1 MNARKMTVAF
11 VVSLVV
17 TAAWLSTVPA
27 IAQEAPRKGNVEE
40 PKPVPTQPPSEL
52 DKPGVAGGM
61 VARPDY
67 ADVYQQ
73 IDATARR
80 MDEALT
86 RSRAMSKSFGELA
99 ALHQGA
105 DRSEILMMQ
114 RVCDSMGTMAS
125 ETATCL
131 QQYRKMLDDETA
143 TESGTVKA
151 EVQGLKSM
159 IDGMATQIE
168 NGLNLLHAM
177 QANLGQG

>member
-1 MNARKMTVAF
+1 MNMHKLPVVFAVSMLVLASLLPAARAV
-11 VVSLVV
+11 
-17 TAAWLSTVPA
+17 
-27 IAQEAPRKGNVEE
+27 AQEAPRKGDVEE

-114 RVCDSMGTMAS
+114 RMCDSMGTMAS
-125 ETATCL
+125 ETATCV

-143 TESGTVKA
+143 TESGAVKA

-159 IDGMATQIE
+159 IDGMAKQIE

-177 QANLGQG
+177 QVNLGQG